1 MSIPQIPPHEK
12 NYFLITKN
20 NETISANFQINIPM
34 NKDDRIALLSK
45 VNTIAVF
52 PMMWVDEGAD
62 IDEVKYFKVF
72 QILDNQSS
80 YSSKYRTVQCRDF
93 VCFSIV

>member
-12 NYFLITKN
+12 HYFLITKN

-80 YSSKYRTVQCRDF
+80 YSSTAYGGRAV
-93 VCFSIV
+93 